1 MTDLLAASEP
11 VRPQTRP
18 IVLDAY
24 AARSC
29 PVKTHNRFDATLPD
43 IRGASRLG
51 GTRSAPDENTAD
63 EHLLE
68 LFAGGKAFEVEMLGR
83 IAAGASGVVDL
94 RSPGEEFSREPIDLA
109 TRTAAT
115 ADAVASGAA
124 VILGPALPL
133 DLAGHRSGRPDLL
146 VRGAARDDG
155 GPGYLPVEVK
165 RHRVMETFTGS
176 GAAVRLSTLDRPLPD
191 QALDLPEWTIKSSRD
206 GDLLQMAHYWREL
219 DAAGWASAG
228 APVAGLIGT
237 DQLPGAGEY
246 GISWID
252 LRVKM
257 LRTFSRT
264 SPDGWRLRS
273 PLERYDHEFGFRV
286 KVAQV
291 AQQRIGAVDDPAPMV
306 TPIVVRECDHC
317 LWWSVCDPQL
327 PEDDLSLRISKSP
340 LDVREIASLRAL
352 GIETISDLAGAD
364 IDDLLVRYLPEV
376 RHRDGAEGRLRLA
389 ARRANLMVSG
399 VDLERVSD
407 GPIELPASRLEIDLD
422 IETTS
427 DDRVYL
433 WGFLVDD
440 GGSEPRYVEFSRFDD
455 LDPAAEVELA
465 RAALTWLDDLLAGVP
480 DGLVFHYSDFEP
492 VHIGRLAARSRD
504 PEFVALGRRVNAR
517 TVDLFTTVRQNYFG
531 ANGLGLK
538 VVARSGP
545 GFDWRDGEAGGLN
558 SQRWF
563 AEAIGTGDDG
573 VRNAARRRV
582 LEYNEDDVRATHA
595 LRAWMRRG

>member
-43 IRGASRLG
+43 IRGGSRLG

-94 RSPGEEFSREPIDLA
+94 RSPGEEFSREPIDLTA
-109 TRTAAT
+109 RTAAT
-115 ADAVASGAA
+115 AEAVASGAA
-124 VILGPALPL
+124 IILGPALPL

-146 VRGAARDDG
+146 VRGPSRDDG

-191 QALDLPEWTIKSSRD
+191 QALDLTEWTIKSSRD

-237 DQLPGAGEY
+237 DQLPGAGGY

-317 LWWSVCDPQL
+317 LWWSVCAPQL

-389 ARRANLMVSG
+389 ARRANLMVTG

-440 GGSEPRYVEFSRFDD
+440 GASEPRYVEFSRFDD
-455 LDPAAEVELA
+455 LDPAAEVDLA

-595 LRAWMRRG
+595 LRSWMRRG

>member
-1 MTDLLAASEP
+1 MTDLLAASQP
-11 VRPQTRP
+11 VREEARP
-18 IVLDAY
+18 IILDAY

-51 GTRSAPDENTAD
+51 GTRSAPDENSAD

-83 IAAGASGVVDL
+83 IVADASGVVDL
-94 RSPGEEFSREPIDLA
+94 REPGEEFSREPIDFAARALA
-109 TRTAAT
+109 TAE
-115 ADAVASGAA
+115 AVASGAA
-124 VILGPALPL
+124 VIVGPALPL

-146 VRGAARDDG
+146 VRGPARDDG
-155 GPGYLPVEVK
+155 RPGYLPVEVK
-165 RHRVMETFTGS
+165 RHRVMEAFTGA
-176 GAAVRLSTLDRPLPD
+176 GVAARLSTLDRPLPD
-191 QALDLPEWTIKSSRD
+191 EALDLPEWTIKSSRD
-206 GDLLQMAHYWREL
+206 GDLLQIAHYWRQV

-237 DQLPGAGEY
+237 DQLPGVGGH
-246 GISWID
+246 GISWLD
-252 LRVKM
+252 LRTRM
-257 LRTFSRT
+257 LRTFSRH

-291 AQQRIGAVDDPAPMV
+291 ARQRIGATDDPAPMV
-306 TPIVVRECDHC
+306 SPIVVRECDHC
-317 LWWSVCDPQL
+317 LWWSVCEPQL
-327 PEDDLSLRISKSP
+327 PADDLSLRISKSP
-340 LDVREIASLRAL
+340 LDVREIATLRAM

-364 IDDLLVRYLPEV
+364 IDELLVRYLPEV

-389 ARRANLMVSG
+389 ARRAGLMVSG
-399 VDLERVSD
+399 VALERVSD
-407 GPIELPASRLEIDLD
+407 GPIDLPASRLEIDLD

-440 GGSEPRYVEFSRFDD
+440 GGSAPRYVEFSRFDD

-480 DGLVFHYSDFEP
+480 DGLVFHYSEFEP
-492 VHIGRLAARSRD
+492 VHITRLAGRSRD
-504 PEFVALGRRVNAR
+504 PEFIALGRRVTAR
-517 TVDLFTTVRQNYFG
+517 TVDMFTLVRQNYFG

-563 AEAIGTGDDG
+563 AEAVGAEDAG
-573 VRNAARRRV
+573 VRHAARQRV

-595 LRAWMRRG
+595 LRAWMRRD

>member
-1 MTDLLAASEP
+1 VTDLLAASEP

-68 LFAGGKAFEVEMLGR
+68 LFAGGKAFEVEMLAR
-83 IAAGASGVVDL
+83 IAAEASGVVDL
-94 RSPGEEFSREPIDLA
+94 RSPGEEFSREPIDLGA
-109 TRTAAT
+109 RAAAT
-115 ADAVASGAA
+115 AEAVASGAA
-124 VILGPALPL
+124 IILGPAPPL

-146 VRGAARDDG
+146 VRGPALDGG

-165 RHRVMETFTGS
+165 RHRVMESFTGS

-191 QALDLPEWTIKSSRD
+191 DALDLPEWTLKSSRD
-206 GDLLQMAHYWREL
+206 GDLLQMAHYWRLL

-317 LWWSVCDPQL
+317 LWWSVCAPQL

-389 ARRANLMVSG
+389 ARRANLLVSG

-440 GGSEPRYVEFSRFDD
+440 GASEPRYVEFSRFDD
-455 LDPAAEVELA
+455 LDPGAEVELA

-504 PEFVALGRRVNAR
+504 PEFVELGRRVNAR

-582 LEYNEDDVRATHA
+582 LEYKEDDVRATHA

>member
-1 MTDLLAASEP
+1 VTDLLRASEP
-11 VRPQTRP
+11 VRPETRP

-51 GTRSAPDENTAD
+51 GTRSAPDDNSAD

-83 IAAGASGVVDL
+83 IVAEASGVVDL
-94 RSPGEEFSREPIDLA
+94 RRPGEEFSREPIDLA
-109 TRTAAT
+109 ARVLAT

-124 VILGPALPL
+124 VIVGPALPL

-146 VRGAARDDG
+146 VRGPDRDDG
-155 GPGYLPVEVK
+155 GPGYVPVEVK
-165 RHRVMETFTGS
+165 RHRVMETFTGT
-176 GAAVRLSTLDRPLPD
+176 GVAARLSTLDRPLPRE
-191 QALDLPEWTIKSSRD
+191 ALDLSDWTIKAGRD
-206 GDLLQMAHYWREL
+206 GDLLQMAHYWRQV

-237 DQLPGAGEY
+237 DQLPGVGGH
-246 GISWID
+246 GIAWLD
-252 LRVKM
+252 LRTKM
-257 LRTFSRT
+257 LRTFSRH

-291 AQQRIGAVDDPAPMV
+291 ARQRIGAVDDPAPMV

-317 LWWSVCDPQL
+317 LWWSVCEPQL

-340 LDVREIASLRAL
+340 LDVREIATLRAM

-364 IDDLLVRYLPEV
+364 IDALLATYLPEV
-376 RHRDGAEGRLRLA
+376 RHREGAEGRLRLA
-389 ARRANLMVSG
+389 ARRASLMVSG
-399 VDLERVSD
+399 VELERVSD
-407 GPIELPASRLEIDLD
+407 GPIDLPASRLEIDLD

-455 LDPAAEVELA
+455 LDPADEVDLA

-492 VHIGRLAARSRD
+492 VHITRLAARSRD
-504 PEFVALGRRVNAR
+504 PEFVEVGRRVTAR

-563 AEAIGTGDDG
+563 AEAVGAEDAG
-573 VRNAARRRV
+573 VRHAARQRV

>member
-1 MTDLLAASEP
+1 MADTLPASDPVPAA
-11 VRPQTRP
+11 QRP
-18 IVLDAY
+18 IILDAY

-43 IRGASRLG
+43 IRGGSRLG
-51 GTRSAPDENTAD
+51 GTRSAPDENSAD

-68 LFAGGKAFEVEMLGR
+68 LFAGGKAFEVEML
-83 IAAGASGVVDL
+83 AQVVAQASGVVDL
-94 RSPGEEFSREPIDLA
+94 REPGEEFRREPIDLA
-109 TRTAAT
+109 ARARLTER
-115 ADAVASGAA
+115 AVASGAA
-124 VILGPALPL
+124 VIVGPALPL

-146 VRGAARDDG
+146 VRGPARDDG

-165 RHRVMETFTGS
+165 RHRVMETFG
-176 GAAVRLSTLDRPLPD
+176 GAGVAARLSTLDRPLPED
-191 QALDLPEWTIKSSRD
+191 AVDLREWTIKSSRD
-206 GDLLQMAHYWREL
+206 GDLLQMAHYWRQV

-237 DQLPGAGEY
+237 DQLPGVGGHA
-246 GISWID
+246 ISWLD

-257 LRTFSRT
+257 LRTFSRR

-286 KVAQV
+286 KVAEV
-291 AQQRIGAVDDPAPMV
+291 ARRRTGADDDPAPMV

-317 LWWSVCDPQL
+317 LWWSVCAPQL
-327 PEDDLSLRISKSP
+327 HDDDLSLRISKSP
-340 LDVREIASLRAL
+340 LDVREIATLRAL
-352 GIETISDLAGAD
+352 GVETISDLAGAD
-364 IDDLLVRYLPEV
+364 IDALLVTYLPEV
-376 RHRDGAEGRLRLA
+376 RHREGAEGRLRLA
-389 ARRANLMVSG
+389 ARRAGLLVSG

-407 GPIELPASRLEIDLD
+407 GAIDLPASTLEVDLD

-440 GGSEPRYVEFSRFDD
+440 GTSAPRYVEFSRFDD
-455 LDPAAEVELA
+455 LDTKAEIDLA
-465 RAALTWLDDLLAGVP
+465 RAALTWLDGLLADVP

-492 VHIGRLAARSRD
+492 VHINRLTARSRD
-504 PEFVALGRRVNAR
+504 PQFIALGRRVTAR
-517 TVDLFTTVRQNYFG
+517 AVDLFTTVRHNYFG

-573 VRNAARRRV
+573 VRNAARQRV
-582 LEYNEDDVRATHA
+582 LDYNEDDVRATHA